1 MDTIGTMMIGMLLGP
16 QYGALAG
23 LLNGLI
29 GFATG
34 DPFSLYFCG
43 SGIIAGVVAGFA
55 FKGGKTSKPGII
67 WKTACISVPGSI
79 LTATISTLFFGGITS
94 SVGSNI
100 AVGIMR
106 KLGFSLFA
114 SAFTMQLWQDYLD
127 KLIGVI
133 LGLVI
138 LSRLP
143 GSMKAIGRDDS
154 IRKSN

>member
-1 MDTIGTMMIGMLLGP
+1 
-16 QYGALAG
+16 
-23 LLNGLI
+23 
-29 GFATG
+29 
-34 DPFSLYFCG
+34 
-43 SGIIAGVVAGFA
+43 
-55 FKGGKTSKPGII
+55 
-67 WKTACISVPGSI
+67 
-79 LTATISTLFFGGITS
+79 
-94 SVGSNI
+94 
-100 AVGIMR
+100 MR

-133 LGLVI
+133 LGLAI